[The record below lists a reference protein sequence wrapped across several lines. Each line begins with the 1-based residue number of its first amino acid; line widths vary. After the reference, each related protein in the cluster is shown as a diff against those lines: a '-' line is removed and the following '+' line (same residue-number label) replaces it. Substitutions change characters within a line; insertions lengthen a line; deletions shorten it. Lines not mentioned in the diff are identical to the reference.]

1 MKLLKLYSD
10 NQGFKTITFNPGL
23 NIVAGLQSSAL
34 STDSYN
40 GIGKSSSLHLVH
52 LMFGGKFD
60 EKISSDKKLKQFL
73 SAYGNIYLSFNIGSS
88 SYTIRKNFAEN
99 DYFVNDEKIS
109 KTAYPKKLSE
119 IFGLVNRIDFN
130 FKPLLNIFARRYLP
144 ERSYYAGALTQQGQ
158 PPHDYYQMLY
168 NLTLLGVDTTLIKK
182 NKVIAE
188 NINKLKKTEQVL
200 NQQKLTINEGD
211 YLDLKDELIQ
221 LEDAKSNFIIAQNY
235 DELKRQADNL
245 TFEMNSLRN
254 KIYSNE
260 RDISKKTRLLKAS
273 DHEVVDISRVADI
286 YAEAKFHFKDKVEI
300 QLRQAE
306 EFHLSLQKARKTRLQ
321 EQIIVLGDDNSLQ
334 NKILIS
340 VESRRD
346 HLLKDLDAKGALEE
360 YNSIVERIRTLEAD
374 IAELT
379 SYQTL
384 LAKFDKDKAN
394 LEVDK
399 ATVRADSVKQ
409 IEDSKSYIAQVEAIF
424 RQFVKRFYRGHGGSF
439 KITNSKDAQYLFNID
454 VHIPKDGSQGINEV
468 KIFCYDML
476 LFSLNPDLLGVVAH
490 DSCIFSGVDPRQ
502 VAQMFKVVLEMVQ
515 NHDLQYFVNINKDT
529 YELLLNDVIEEGVE
543 SILTSEERYII
554 KTSKV
559 LELYDADPQNTLF
572 GFTFG

>member
-10 NQGFKTITFNPGL
+10 NPGFKSIIFKPGL

-60 EKISSDKKLKQFL
+60 DKIPSDRKLKKFL
-73 SAYGNIYLSFNIGSS
+73 SSYGNFYLNFSVGTSF
-88 SYTIRKNFAEN
+88 YTVRKNFAVN
-99 DYFVNDEKIS
+99 DYFINDEKVS
-109 KTAYPKKLSE
+109 KTAYPKKLNE
-119 IFGLVNRIDFN
+119 IFNLVNRIDFN
-130 FKPLLNIFARRYLP
+130 FKPLFNIFARRYLP

-168 NLTLLGVDTTLIKK
+168 NLTLLGVETKLIKK
-182 NKVIAE
+182 NKVISD
-188 NINKLKKTEQVL
+188 NISKLKKIEQEL
-200 NQQKLTINEGD
+200 NKQKLTINEGD

-235 DELKRQADNL
+235 DELKRQADIL
-245 TFEMNSLRN
+245 TFEMNALRN
-254 KIYSNE
+254 TIYYNE
-260 RDISKKTRLLKAS
+260 REISKKSRLLKAS
-273 DHEVVDISRVADI
+273 DHEVVDISRVAEI
-286 YAEAKFHFKDKVEI
+286 YAEAKFHFREKVEI

-306 EFHLSLQKARKTRLQ
+306 EFHLNLQKARKTRLQ
-321 EQIIVLGDDNSLQ
+321 EQIVLLGDDIALQ
-334 NKILIS
+334 KQLLLS
-340 VESRRD
+340 VENRRD
-346 HLLKDLDAKGALEE
+346 HLLKDLDSKGALEE
-360 YNSIVERIRTLEAD
+360 YNSIVERIRTLESD

-409 IEDSKSYIAQVEAIF
+409 IEDSKSYIDQVEGIF
-424 RQFVKRFYRGHGGSF
+424 RQFVKRFYRGHGGSL

-476 LFSLNPDLLGVVAH
+476 LFSLNPDLLGFVAH

-502 VAQMFKVVLEMVQ
+502 VAQMFKVVLEMV
-515 NHDLQYFVNINKDT
+515 NVHDLQYFVNINKDT
-529 YELLLNDVIEEGVE
+529 YEVLLYEVVEEGAE
-543 SILTSEERYII
+543 SILTREERNII
-554 KTSKV
+554 KASKV
-559 LELYDADPQNTLF
+559 LELYDADPKNTLF